1 MLQPPSHLQSMNP
14 LTTTVSSSSS
24 TASSAMSATATPFYP
39 TSDTV
44 ESVIGR
50 CGLLQGLLILC
61 DMNAFCK
68 I

>member
-1 MLQPPSHLQSMNP
+1 MLQPSSHLQSMNP

-50 CGLLQGLLILC
+50 CGGLLQDLL
-61 DMNAFCK
+61 NAFCK